1 MTISGFTFVRNA
13 SKLYYPVRAS
23 IESILP
29 LVDEF
34 IVALGDNDPDDT
46 TEQEI
51 RSIGSHKIK
60 IVQTVWDLKKYPHG
74 MEYARQTDIAKK
86 WCTGDW
92 LFYIQSDEVL
102 HEKYYPAV
110 MSACRQYLDRPEIEG
125 LLFHYKHFW
134 GDYNH
139 YVVSHA
145 WYPKEIRII
154 RNDKDIHSWRDAQSF
169 RRIKAFD
176 EKDYYQKK
184 GTQKL
189 KVAQIDACIHHY
201 GFVRPPMLM
210 QRKNK
215 NHRINY
221 DGSERANEVFRS
233 RAEVFH
239 YGDLGRLTYYD
250 ESHPRVMRDWIARMD
265 WQHHLEDK
273 SDRKVMH
280 KHDRPKYRFLTFLE
294 QKFLGGQQ
302 LFGFR
307 NYRLVEKTKGLSPS
321 SASGKDLEF

>member
-13 SKLYYPVRAS
+13 SKLYYPVKAS
-23 IESILP
+23 IESVLP

-34 IVALGDNDPDDT
+34 VVALGDCDPDDT

-51 RSIGSHKIK
+51 RSINSGKIK
-60 IVQTVWDLKKYPHG
+60 IIRTVWDLQNYPHG

-86 WCTGDW
+86 ACTGDW

-110 MSACRQYLDRPEIEG
+110 KAACAQYLPHKEVEG

-145 WYPKEIRII
+145 WYSKEIRII

-169 RRIKAFD
+169 RRIEGFD
-176 EKDYYQKK
+176 EKNYYEKK
-184 GTQKL
+184 GSRKL
-189 KVAQIDACIHHY
+189 QVVQIDACMHHY
-201 GFVRPPMLM
+201 GFVRPPLLM

-215 NHRINY
+215 NHRANY
-221 DGSERANEVFRS
+221 DGREFADKQFSSRSEM
-233 RAEVFH
+233 FH
-239 YGDLGRLTYYD
+239 YGNLKKLSYYQD
-250 ESHPRVMRDWIARMD
+250 THPRVMKDWIARMD
-265 WQHHLEDK
+265 WRDQLEAVPDQ
-273 SDRKVMH
+273 KVSH
-280 KHDRPKYRFLTFLE
+280 KHDRPKYKLLTFIE
-294 QKFLGGQQ
+294 QNLLRGAQ

-307 NYRLVEKTKGLSPS
+307 NYKLIKKT
-321 SASGKDLEF
+321 